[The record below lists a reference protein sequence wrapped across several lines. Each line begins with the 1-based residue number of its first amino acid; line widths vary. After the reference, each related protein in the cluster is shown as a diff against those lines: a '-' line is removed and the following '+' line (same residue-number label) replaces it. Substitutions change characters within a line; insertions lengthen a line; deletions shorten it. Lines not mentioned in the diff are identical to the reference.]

1 MDQAQWDA
9 TVNAYWAGLVARYIP
24 PAKLRIR
31 SRSAVAD
38 PNAGQAEPD
47 DDEPISPLPPK
58 MRSLLL
64 QVLDLGYLAG
74 APQTL
79 LSNAPDGAVA
89 WQVQSMLD
97 GYAEYAEREA
107 FGVAGI

>member
-24 PAKLRIR
+24 PAK
-31 SRSAVAD
+31 
-38 PNAGQAEPD
+38 QAEPD

>member
-9 TVNAYWAGLVARYIP
+9 LVNQYWTGLVARYIP
-24 PAKLRIR
+24 PAK
-31 SRSAVAD
+31 
-38 PNAGQAEPD
+38 PAEPS
-47 DDEPISPLPPK
+47 DDEPLTSPLPAK

-64 QVLDLGYLAG
+64 QVLDLGYRPG
-74 APQTL
+74 SPQTL
-79 LSNAPDGAVA
+79 LSNAPDGAIA

-97 GYAEYAEREA
+97 EYADYAERRA